1 MFFRPSLKY
10 FNWYFMHCST
20 RPPTKCNVTY
30 YGYNYSMWYQMVHL
44 ISYHIFERKW
54 NWPTIVLKYFV
65 SEKIIST
72 KNGGGGTHFARS
84 LNSKFLKGLTH
95 RAVVLNTAYCWQ
107 LLNIL
112 SLKHYQWRCQMLLLA
127 RWLHVWQLFAKIL
140 TDRFR
145 ICRLWTG
152 QG

>member
-65 SEKIIST
+65 SEKIIWT

-95 RAVVLNTAYCWQ
+95 SALIT
-107 LLNIL
+107 LLTIENNIIKYYFVTFIL
-112 SLKHYQWRCQMLLLA
+112 SA
-127 RWLHVWQLFAKIL
+127 TGTAFSIL
-140 TDRFR
+140 EMFLSQVSWFT
-145 ICRLWTG
+145 L
-152 QG
+152 

>member
-10 FNWYFMHCST
+10 FNWDFMHCST

-72 KNGGGGTHFARS
+72 KNGGGGTHFAKS
-84 LNSKFLKGLTH
+84 LNFKFLKGLTH
-95 RAVVLNTAYCWQ
+95 SAMGQKQFIPLSSVEGAAWNVEHLCFSPSTFLSSEPWWPPSLPKGLN
-107 LLNIL
+107 
-112 SLKHYQWRCQMLLLA
+112 K
-127 RWLHVWQLFAKIL
+127 
-140 TDRFR
+140 D
-145 ICRLWTG
+145 
-152 QG
+152 